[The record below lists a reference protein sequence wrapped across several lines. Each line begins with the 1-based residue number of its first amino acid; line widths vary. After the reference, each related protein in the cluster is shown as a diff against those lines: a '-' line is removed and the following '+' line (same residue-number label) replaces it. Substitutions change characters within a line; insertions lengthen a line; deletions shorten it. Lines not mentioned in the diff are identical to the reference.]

1 MEERLDSRK
10 LRYFV
15 EAVEQGS
22 LNRAAGNLRVSQP
35 AVSKAIRLLE
45 LDLDVPLLERT
56 SEGVRATS
64 YGRALYSYA
73 KAALTDLTHARLQIE
88 SLKRNEQRQIV
99 IGTLHQYSGP
109 IIAAALAR
117 LQSERGKTPPVKI
130 VERPEVELIAEL
142 RRGGFDFVLGL
153 VRGGEHAEGL
163 RERALLFDRRKLIV
177 RAQHPLT
184 KLRKVSVSDLAKYP
198 WILPS
203 PGTIHRPP
211 IEQAFR
217 DAKLEP
223 PVSLIEGGSLQF
235 HLQLLLSS
243 NYIVA
248 LSTHAVAQLI
258 KSRQLVTL
266 PISLPG
272 LHRTVGIITRAH
284 HQIPPAANQLIG
296 EMERVSRELA
306 Q

>member
-15 EAVEQGS
+15 EAIEQGS

-35 AVSKAIRLLE
+35 ALSKAIRLLE

-56 SEGVRATS
+56 SEGVRATP

-99 IGTLHQYSGP
+99 IGTLYQYSGP
-109 IIAAALAR
+109 IIASALAR
-117 LQSERGKTPPVKI
+117 LQSERGTTPPVKI

-163 RERALLFDRRKLIV
+163 RERALLFDHRKLIV

-184 KLRKVSVSDLAKYP
+184 KLKRISVSDLAQYP

-217 DAKLEP
+217 DADLEP
-223 PVSLIEGGSLQF
+223 PVSRIEGGSLQF
-235 HLQLLLSS
+235 HVQLLLASD
-243 NYIVA
+243 YIVS
-248 LSTHAVAQLI
+248 LSTHAIAQFL
-258 KSRQLVTL
+258 KARQLVTL
-266 PISLPG
+266 PITFPG
-272 LHRTVGIITRAH
+272 LHRTIGIITRAH
-284 HQIPPAANQLIG
+284 HQIPPAATQFIA